1 MGIAQSTCA
10 NCKCDYEGE
19 ENFGHFDNNNNLKGK
34 SKASQSKP
42 FKIIDDSPGNG
53 MNHSYGYQY
62 LSNHTNTDIPEY
74 QNENGRN
81 NYQNLFIKHNTNN
94 NSVNIKKQIY
104 FSTPFKK
111 QLDTKEQKVIFIQAV
126 IRGYQYRNIFPNI
139 KESLEILLAKK
150 IECIKL
156 RFENNFT
163 DRNFIRPSFNINS
176 YKKYYPSQTVDQL
189 IKQFK
194 NELLLPC
201 KLLIY
206 NDNQSYYIGSVNV
219 LNQRNGQGVLIDNT
233 THTKSEGFW
242 YKNKLTGWSRVT
254 DSDGN
259 ISEGL
264 FKGGLLNGKG
274 EKYFVDG
281 TVYKGDFVNGFRQG
295 EGVEENNEYLYKG
308 EFYLDKKE
316 GKGSHHYKLKNDLY
330 IGEFKNGNI
339 TGNGKYIWSN
349 SDVYEG
355 EFLRG
360 KMHGKGKYLWA
371 DGDEYEGDYVDGL
384 KEGDGMFKWSNGK
397 VYKGKFVNGKP
408 HGKGVFYSEN
418 KVYDVVFS
426 DGKMTMSK
434 EIVEH

>member
-1 MGIAQSTCA
+1 M
-10 NCKCDYEGE
+10 
-19 ENFGHFDNNNNLKGK
+19 
-34 SKASQSKP
+34 
-42 FKIIDDSPGNG
+42 
-53 MNHSYGYQY
+53 
-62 LSNHTNTDIPEY
+62 
-74 QNENGRN
+74 
-81 NYQNLFIKHNTNN
+81 
-94 NSVNIKKQIY
+94 
-104 FSTPFKK
+104 
-111 QLDTKEQKVIFIQAV
+111 
-126 IRGYQYRNIFPNI
+126 
-139 KESLEILLAKK
+139 
-150 IECIKL
+150 
-156 RFENNFT
+156 
-163 DRNFIRPSFNINS
+163 
-176 YKKYYPSQTVDQL
+176 
-189 IKQFK
+189 
-194 NELLLPC
+194 
-201 KLLIY
+201 
-206 NDNQSYYIGSVNV
+206 
-219 LNQRNGQGVLIDNT
+219 
-233 THTKSEGFW
+233 
-242 YKNKLTGWSRVT
+242 
-254 DSDGN
+254 
-259 ISEGL
+259 
-264 FKGGLLNGKG
+264 NGKG

-426 DGKMTMSK
+426 DGKMKRDTIK
-434 EIVEH
+434 NQII